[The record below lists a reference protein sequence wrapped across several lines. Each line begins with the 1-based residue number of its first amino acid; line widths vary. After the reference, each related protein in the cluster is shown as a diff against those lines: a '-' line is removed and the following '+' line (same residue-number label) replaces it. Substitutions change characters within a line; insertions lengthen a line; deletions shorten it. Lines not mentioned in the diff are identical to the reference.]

1 MIRWCNTALLCSNY
15 IGICFS
21 ENDFYKELRRLKVK
35 PSSWSN
41 WLSDGA
47 LATTHFLESGKGNN
61 IAMVCIPIYTDK
73 DGIEI
78 ASILVH
84 EAVHVLQDYF
94 EYIGENEPGKETQAY
109 ALEAISKSLMFAY
122 RDELY
127 RQFENAVKKDEQEWT
142 TSTISKPIPTASPSP
157 SLMPTVTTTLLST
170 NALPEGM
177 TLRNYSISLT
187 KPVERRIV
195 W

>member
-1 MIRWCNTALLCSNY
+1 MTKWVTTSLLYSTY
-15 IGICFS
+15 IGVCFN
-21 ENDFYKELRRLKVK
+21 ENDFYKELRRLKIK
-35 PSSWSN
+35 PSNWSN

-47 LATTHFLESGKGNN
+47 LATTHFFDSPKGNN
-61 IAMVCIPIYTDK
+61 IAIVCIPIYPDK
-73 DGIEI
+73 DGVEV
-78 ASILVH
+78 AALLVH
-84 EAVHVLQDYF
+84 EGVHVLQDYF
-94 EYIGENEPGKETQAY
+94 EYIGETEPGKETQAY
-109 ALEAISKSLMFAY
+109 AMQAISEQLLRAY

-142 TSTISKPIPTASPSP
+142 TSTISKPTPTASPSQ

-187 KPVERRIV
+187 KPVERKIV